1 MRHFASPAFW
11 DAYQKLPAPV
21 RELADKNYTL
31 LKADPK
37 HPSLHLKKVGR
48 FWSVRIGLRYRALA
62 VDVDGGLLWFWIG
75 SHTDYDALIG

>member
-21 RELADKNYTL
+21 RELADKNYAL

-48 FWSVRIGLRYRALA
+48 FWSARIGLRHRALA

-75 SHTDYDALIG
+75 SHADYDALVG